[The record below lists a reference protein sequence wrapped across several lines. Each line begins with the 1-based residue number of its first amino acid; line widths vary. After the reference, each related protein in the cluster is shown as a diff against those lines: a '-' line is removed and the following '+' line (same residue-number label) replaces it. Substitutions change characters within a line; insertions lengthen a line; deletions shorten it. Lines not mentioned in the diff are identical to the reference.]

1 MHFKHE
7 KTAVALWSLAAAAA
21 MTAGKLLVGVLTN
34 SLGIIAEALHSG
46 LDLLATAMTLWAV
59 RLSEKPPDRNHT
71 YGHGK
76 FENLSALGQTLL
88 LLITAGW
95 VIYEAAARL
104 FFRESV
110 EIQPSI
116 WAFLVV
122 LACIAVDI
130 WRARALQRAAD
141 KFQSQA
147 LEADALHF
155 STDIW
160 SSLVVL
166 VGLAGVRLGQL
177 WGVEWLEKL
186 DAVAAL
192 LVSVLVI
199 YVSIRLGLRSVA
211 VLSDQASEELVDRIT
226 AAGRVEG
233 VLAVKNVRVRQSGA
247 GIFAD
252 LTAVIPRDLNMEAA
266 HALVG
271 NVVSAVR
278 QAVPN
283 ADVVVHP
290 EPTAREKEDRATTIR
305 VLAKR
310 HGLEAHDVHSIH
322 EENGRQTVELHVELD
337 PALNLKE
344 AHERASRFE
353 EEMKSQFSDI
363 DEVITHLEPSSAS
376 QPAQSLQGDRPAVE
390 RVIAEFLDSSGVPGH
405 AHAFRFQETGLGP
418 ALSFHIHLDGD
429 LPLHEAHEI
438 SRGLERRLRN
448 AFPALHRVTIHVEPR
463 PDGDS
468 EDTSAPDRSE

>member
-1 MHFKHE
+1 MHSRHE
-7 KTAVALWSLAAAAA
+7 KTSVALWSLLAAAG

-46 LDLLATAMTLWAV
+46 LDLLATGMTLWAV

-88 LLITAGW
+88 LFITAGW
-95 VIYEAAARL
+95 VVYEAAARL

-110 EIQPSI
+110 EIQPSV

-122 LACIAVDI
+122 LASIGVDI
-130 WRARALQRAAD
+130 WRSRALKRAAE
-141 KFQSQA
+141 KYHSQA

-166 VGLAGVRLGQL
+166 VGLAGVLLGQR
-177 WGVEWLEKL
+177 WGVDWLEKL

-199 YVSIRLGLRSVA
+199 YVSLRLGLRSVA
-211 VLSDQASEELVDRIT
+211 VLSDQASEELVDRIA

-233 VLAVKNVRVRQSGA
+233 VLDVKNVRVRQSGA
-247 GIFAD
+247 GVFAD
-252 LTAVIPRDLNMEAA
+252 LTAVIPRDLNMDAA
-266 HALVG
+266 HELVG
-271 NVVSAVR
+271 SVIAAVR

-290 EPTAREKEDRATTIR
+290 EPTARLEEDRATTIR

-310 HGLEAHDVHSIH
+310 HGLEAHDLHSIH
-322 EENGRQTVELHVELD
+322 QEDGRQTLELHVELE
-337 PALNLKE
+337 PGINLRQ

-353 EEMKSQFSDI
+353 EEMKSRFSDI

-376 QPAQSLQGDRPAVE
+376 QPAESLQGDRPAVE
-390 RVIAEFLDSSGVPGH
+390 QVIADFLASAGVAGH
-405 AHAFRFQETGLGP
+405 AHAFRFQRIGLGL
-418 ALSFHIHLDGD
+418 ALSFHVHLDGE
-429 LPLHEAHEI
+429 LPIHEAHEI
-438 SRGLERRLRN
+438 SRGLERQLRRE
-448 AFPALHRVTIHVEPR
+448 FPALHRVTIHVEPH
-463 PDGDS
+463 PECDS
-468 EDTSAPDRSE
+468 E

>member
-1 MHFKHE
+1 MHSKHE
-7 KTAVALWSLAAAAA
+7 KIAVALWSLLAAAA

-46 LDLLATAMTLWAV
+46 LDLIATAMTLWAV
-59 RLSEKPPDRNHT
+59 RLAEKPPDRNHT

-110 EIQPSI
+110 EIEPSV

-122 LACIAVDI
+122 LASIGVDV
-130 WRARALQRAAD
+130 WRAGALKRAAARYH
-141 KFQSQA
+141 SQA

-155 STDIW
+155 STDVW

-166 VGLAGVRLGQL
+166 VGLTGVWLGQR
-177 WGVEWLEKL
+177 WGVDWLEKL

-192 LVSVLVI
+192 SVSVLVI

-211 VLSDQASEELVDRIT
+211 VLSDQASEEMVDRIA

-233 VLAVKNVRVRQSGA
+233 VLDVKNVRVRQSGA
-247 GIFAD
+247 GVFAD
-252 LTAVIPRDLNMEAA
+252 LTAVIPRDLNLEAA
-266 HALVG
+266 HELVSH
-271 NVVSAVR
+271 VVSAVR

-290 EPTAREKEDRATTIR
+290 EPTARAEEDRATTIR

-310 HGLEAHDVHSIH
+310 HGLEAHDVHAIH

-337 PALNLKE
+337 PALNLKQ

-353 EEMKSQFSDI
+353 EEMKSQFADI
-363 DEVITHLEPSSAS
+363 DEVITHLEPSSAN
-376 QPAQSLQGDRPAVE
+376 QPAESLPGDGPGVE
-390 RVIAEFLDSSGVPGH
+390 KVIADFLASSGVAGH
-405 AHAFRFQETGLGP
+405 AHAFRFQRTGLGL

-429 LPLHEAHEI
+429 LPIHEAHEI
-438 SRGLERRLRN
+438 SRGLERRLRGE
-448 AFPALHRVTIHVEPR
+448 FPALHRVTIHVEPH
-463 PDGDS
+463 PESDS
-468 EDTSAPDRSE
+468 G